1 MNKDRIMAYI
11 DNQSE
16 IKKCVETQFPFFI
29 AHEYHRF
36 YELLEKGQLFGA
48 FFEMKDVLEVLLKF
62 PILVGTAYIE
72 SKREPEEGKRCLE
85 TLIAHPLSLGQWA
98 AYGNDLR
105 KILQKDEAAKP
116 LYQVLRSI
124 LQLYNRTGV
133 VNWRN
138 TRIGHGAVAGDIM
151 QYAEDFKKYST
162 AINKHCMETESFY
175 TELNIMLGGKKLKGY
190 SLPKWDE
197 ITVCSFAGQTL
208 EASFSQLIFDLRP
221 YIFVQEG
228 DIYFFDSMNSWR
240 LVIDA
245 LDYVKGRKIVVQ
257 SEFFLKKYRELTG
270 EGKYLPET
278 SVSDVVFSSDNQ
290 YLNELNLA
298 ENFTSMDNL
307 DGWLAHC
314 LNDYDRG
321 VFMLK
326 MERGMGKTA
335 FVSSIDQLIHGDDS
349 RDEWM
354 DVVVRCYYC
363 NRLEFR
369 STNDFVAVCNTALF
383 SKNRDAQKNI
393 EGSEKELRTLS
404 LTGKDP
410 AQQMSDYLGFYQEIY
425 DKMQFKEK
433 LLLVIDGLD
442 EITADRILE
451 TGHTIFDYI
460 PAPQQ
465 LAENVYILLTC
476 RTGEE
481 EPLSQF
487 VSQRIEHLSLTESYT
502 VDRKST
508 EHEEN
513 LQRYLKKIL
522 SSTAYDQ
529 AEAIINRTGRNYVG
543 LKLFV
548 SLMGMEIS
556 VRDLLEMDNEYRLS
570 LFLQKLQ
577 VIYGE
582 KVFKKTIQFLT
593 LIVNAYTPLSLSQI
607 TFLMGYRE
615 MPMEMLTIMYEL
627 GCLLDLKRTETGTKI
642 RLANETFRQHLR
654 ENYADVMQAQLS
666 DWIQMILVQ
675 GSKELDN
682 GASADLYKNEGAI
695 YLYGNIMKYVE
706 EWAAEAQK
714 AVVYT
719 NAFAGAIYQFEGKV
733 DGRNHGYQGVLLD
746 IGMTSGAIQIYGSL
760 EADKQKV
767 DWLNYAYC
775 YNNRAYHKG
784 ITLSDA
790 EGGERDLAR
799 AYEIVS
805 GMPERDAK
813 VLSAM
818 GTFSN
823 NMAALMSKW
832 HYPLA
837 EASVWS
843 HRSIEARRQLMYL
856 DFAENAENYMQSL
869 LNYAGLLCKY
879 GAMDE
884 LASLYQEINTICDE
898 INAQYPDA
906 YGMLRPK
913 GNRVNFGY
921 VFQRASMRTKYAQSL
936 AEKGKTMA
944 GDSDCYEKAAG
955 LYEESLTELRELL
968 AFTGGEQMAVHEAL
982 YKACFYLG
990 RIYVLLEQQEK
1001 ADACWNESFMH
1012 IHKLKSRGKLYQNGV
1027 LEEIKG
1033 MFPEAVQ

>member
-1 MNKDRIMAYI
+1 MNKDRIMVYI

-85 TLIAHPLSLGQWA
+85 ALIAHPLSLGQWA

-162 AINKHCMETESFY
+162 AINKHFMETESFY
-175 TELNIMLGGKKLKGY
+175 TELNIMLGGKRLKGY
-190 SLPKWDE
+190 LLPKWDE
-197 ITVCSFAGQTL
+197 ITVCSFEGQTL
-208 EASFSQLIFDLRP
+208 EASFGQLIFNLRP

-270 EGKYLPET
+270 EGKYLPEN

-410 AQQMSDYLGFYQEIY
+410 AQQMADYLEFYQEIY

-460 PAPQQ
+460 PVPEQ

-487 VSQRIEHLSLTESYT
+487 VRQRIEHLSLTESYT

-513 LQRYLKKIL
+513 LQRYLKKL
-522 SSTAYDQ
+522 LPSTAFDQ

-577 VIYGE
+577 IIYGE

-654 ENYADVMQAQLS
+654 DNYADVMQVQLS

-675 GSKELDN
+675 GSKGLDN
-682 GASADLYKNEGAI
+682 GTSADLYKHEGAI

-706 EWAAEAQK
+706 EWASEAQK

-719 NAFAGAIYQFEGKV
+719 NAFASAIYQFEGKV
-733 DGRNHGYQGVLLD
+733 DGRNHGYQGSFW
-746 IGMTSGAIQIYGSL
+746 I
-760 EADKQKV
+760 
-767 DWLNYAYC
+767 
-775 YNNRAYHKG
+775 
-784 ITLSDA
+784 
-790 EGGERDLAR
+790 
-799 AYEIVS
+799 
-805 GMPERDAK
+805 
-813 VLSAM
+813 SA
-818 GTFSN
+818 
-823 NMAALMSKW
+823 
-832 HYPLA
+832 
-837 EASVWS
+837 
-843 HRSIEARRQLMYL
+843 
-856 DFAENAENYMQSL
+856 
-869 LNYAGLLCKY
+869 
-879 GAMDE
+879 
-884 LASLYQEINTICDE
+884 
-898 INAQYPDA
+898 
-906 YGMLRPK
+906 
-913 GNRVNFGY
+913 
-921 VFQRASMRTKYAQSL
+921 
-936 AEKGKTMA
+936 
-944 GDSDCYEKAAG
+944 
-955 LYEESLTELRELL
+955 
-968 AFTGGEQMAVHEAL
+968 
-982 YKACFYLG
+982 
-990 RIYVLLEQQEK
+990 
-1001 ADACWNESFMH
+1001 
-1012 IHKLKSRGKLYQNGV
+1012 
-1027 LEEIKG
+1027 
-1033 MFPEAVQ
+1033 